1 MAEASDLKSE
11 KCGSD
16 SHRHYHIIDFMEKE
30 EDDVLQFIHRR
41 FPEDSNWLNGNCYF
55 FALILLDRFPI
66 GKILYDVIDG
76 HFVCEIDGRK
86 YDWSGIVD
94 ESGEHNWIEWEK
106 FYEYDPLQYQRVVK
120 DCTR

>member
-16 SHRHYHIIDFMEKE
+16 SHRHYHIIDFMDIK
-30 EDDVLQFIHRR
+30 EDDVLQFIHKR

-94 ESGEHNWIEWEK
+94 ESGEHIWIEWDK
-106 FYEYDPLQYQRVVK
+106 FHEYDSLQYQRVVK

>member
-11 KCGSD
+11 KCGSE
-16 SHRHYHIIDFMEKE
+16 SHRHYHIIDFMEN
-30 EDDVLQFIHRR
+30 DVLHFIHKR

-94 ESGEHNWIEWEK
+94 ESGEHNWIEWDK
-106 FYEYDPLQYQRVVK
+106 FHEYDSLQYQRVVK